1 MSALLLL
8 NGPNLDRLGEREP
21 ELYGRETLAD
31 ITDRLAAQVKAA
43 GHRFEALQT
52 NAEHE
57 MIERIHAARGRSDG
71 IVINPGAW
79 GHTSL
84 ALADALAAAEVP
96 YIEVHISNV
105 FARGGRR
112 AELLLA
118 AGAAGVIVGCGT
130 RGYDLAVAAMLARLA
145 EPGR

>member
-1 MSALLLL
+1 MASILLL

-21 ELYGRETLAD
+21 DLYGRESLAA
-31 ITDRLAAQVKAA
+31 ITDRLAAQVKSA
-43 GHRFEALQT
+43 GHRFDSFQT
-52 NAEHE
+52 NAEHA
-57 MIERIHAARGRSDG
+57 MLERIHEARGGADG

-84 ALADALAAAEVP
+84 ALADALAYAEVP

-112 AELLLA
+112 SELLLA
-118 AGAAGVIVGCGT
+118 TGAAGVIVGCGT
-130 RGYDLAVAAMLARLA
+130 RGYDLAVAAMLARVS
-145 EPGR
+145 

>member
-1 MSALLLL
+1 MATLLLL

-21 ELYGRETLAD
+21 QWYGRETLDA
-31 ITDRLAAQVKAA
+31 IHQRLAAQVEAA
-43 GHRFEALQT
+43 GHRFEAFQT
-52 NAEHE
+52 NAEHAL
-57 MIERIHAARGRSDG
+57 IDRIHAARGAVDA

-84 ALADALAAAEVP
+84 ALADALLAAEVP
-96 YIEVHISNV
+96 YVEIHISNV

-118 AGAAGVIVGCGT
+118 ANATGVIVGCGT
-130 RGYDLAVAAMLARLA
+130 RGYDLAVAAMLARFV
-145 EPGR
+145 EPGS

>member
-1 MSALLLL
+1 MATILLL

-21 ELYGRETLAD
+21 ALYGHETLAD

-43 GHRFEALQT
+43 GHRFDAFQT

-57 MIERIHAARGRSDG
+57 LIERVHAARDEVDG

-84 ALADALAAAEVP
+84 ALTDALAVAEVP

-118 AGAAGVIVGCGT
+118 AGADGVIVGCGT
-130 RGYDLAVAAMLARLA
+130 RGYDLAVAAVLARFT
-145 EPGR
+145 

>member
-21 ELYGRETLAD
+21 ELYGHETLAD
-31 ITDRLAAQVKAA
+31 ITARLAAQVKAA
-43 GHRFEALQT
+43 GHRFDAFQT
-52 NAEHE
+52 NAEHAL
-57 MIERIHAARGRSDG
+57 IERIHAARGEFDG

-118 AGAAGVIVGCGT
+118 AGADGVIVGCGT
-130 RGYDLAVAAMLARLA
+130 RGYDLAVAALLARIT
-145 EPGR
+145 

>member
-1 MSALLLL
+1 MANLLLL

-21 ELYGRETLAD
+21 DIYGRETLAA
-31 ITDRLAAQVKAA
+31 ITGRLAAQVKSA
-43 GHRFEALQT
+43 GHRFQAFQT
-52 NAEHE
+52 NAEHA
-57 MIERIHAARGRSDG
+57 MLERIHEARGREHG

-84 ALADALAAAEVP
+84 ALADALACADVP

-112 AELLLA
+112 SELLLA
-118 AGAAGVIVGCGT
+118 AGAEGVIVGCGS
-130 RGYDLAVAAMLARLA
+130 RGYDLAVAAMLARFT
-145 EPGR
+145 

>member
-1 MSALLLL
+1 MATLLLL

-21 ELYGRETLAD
+21 ALYGHETLAD
-31 ITDRLAAQVKAA
+31 ITDRLAAQVKTA
-43 GHRFEALQT
+43 GHRFDTFQT

-57 MIERIHAARGRSDG
+57 LIERIHAARGQSDG

-112 AELLLA
+112 VELLLA
-118 AGAAGVIVGCGT
+118 AGADGVIVGCGS
-130 RGYDLAVAAMLARLA
+130 RGYDLAVAAMLARIS
-145 EPGR
+145 

>member
-1 MSALLLL
+1 MATILLL

-21 ELYGRETLAD
+21 EIYGHDTLAH
-31 ITDRLAAQVKAA
+31 ITDRLAAQVKSA
-43 GHRFEALQT
+43 GHRFDAFQS
-52 NAEHE
+52 NAEHA
-57 MIERIHAARGRSDG
+57 MIEKIHAARGKVAG

-84 ALADALAAAEVP
+84 ALADALAFAAVP

-112 AELLLA
+112 SELVLAE
-118 AGAAGVIVGCGT
+118 GAAGVIVGCGT
-130 RGYDLAVAAMLARLA
+130 RGYDLAVAALLARVS
-145 EPGR
+145 

>member
-1 MSALLLL
+1 MATLLLL
-8 NGPNLDRLGEREP
+8 NGPNLDCLGEREP
-21 ELYGRETLAD
+21 DLYGHETLAH
-31 ITDRLAAQVKAA
+31 ITARLAVQVKAA
-43 GHRFEALQT
+43 GQRFSAFQS
-52 NAEHE
+52 NAEHAL
-57 MIERIHAARGRSDG
+57 IERIHAAREDAAG

-84 ALADALAAAEVP
+84 ALADALAVAEVP

-130 RGYDLAVAAMLARLA
+130 RGYDLAVTAMLARIA
-145 EPGR
+145 

>member
-1 MSALLLL
+1 MATLLLL

-21 ELYGRETLAD
+21 ALYGHETLPA
-31 ITDRLAAQVKAA
+31 ITERLAAQVKAA
-43 GHRFEALQT
+43 GHRFDAFQT
-52 NAEHE
+52 NAEHAL
-57 MIERIHAARGRSDG
+57 IERIHAARGESDG

-84 ALADALAAAEVP
+84 ALSDALAAAEVP

-118 AGAAGVIVGCGT
+118 PGAAGVIVGCGSH
-130 RGYDLAVAAMLARLA
+130 GYDLAVAAMLARIS
-145 EPGR
+145 